1 MNSAQIEHEMERLIA
16 AETTFLRL
24 NRPHPAAVWQ
34 KPLERYVPRQLRN
47 TLYSAFCKA
56 FSLIFDN
63 GTVWIEKTYNAQKI
77 REDYEIHQYASRVRK
92 NKNGMKDFR
101 RNIQKSR
108 AVGAVISTAEGIGM
122 GVLGIG
128 LADIPLLL
136 AVLLRSVYEIA
147 LQYGFSYDTPEEQVF
162 ILRLMEIAL
171 QHGDALDEQ
180 NAALNRQLYQNTIPQ
195 ADRDAQIRRTAGV
208 LADDLL
214 YLKFIQGIPI
224 VGMVGG
230 VSDMVCHKKI
240 ADYAELKYRRRFLY
254 RQTRENG

>member
-1 MNSAQIEHEMERLIA
+1 
-16 AETTFLRL
+16 
-24 NRPHPAAVWQ
+24 
-34 KPLERYVPRQLRN
+34 
-47 TLYSAFCKA
+47 
-56 FSLIFDN
+56 
-63 GTVWIEKTYNAQKI
+63 
-77 REDYEIHQYASRVRK
+77 
-92 NKNGMKDFR
+92 
-101 RNIQKSR
+101 
-108 AVGAVISTAEGIGM
+108 M

-230 VSDMVCHKKI
+230 VSDMVCHNKI

-254 RQTRENG
+254 RQTRENS